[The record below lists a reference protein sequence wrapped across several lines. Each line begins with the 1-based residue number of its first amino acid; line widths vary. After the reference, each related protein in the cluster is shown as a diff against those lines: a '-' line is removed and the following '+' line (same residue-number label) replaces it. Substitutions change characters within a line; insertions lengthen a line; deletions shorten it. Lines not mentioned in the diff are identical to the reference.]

1 MVTILKGKNWRSQFW
16 GRKKWAIA
24 ILKGKKLANSEKTLI
39 EALQE
44 ASTFTDMRIYLYK
57 SATIARW
64 RDFSEIC
71 DQFPMALGLC
81 HRWHRRDTS
90 KTARAWKP
98 AVRRW
103 TEPWVGGNQAKRKRA
118 SSSLSWPQSKSG
130 LVLRWSLRSSL
141 AILIQVSI
149 ITFLW
154 PGITHLEIIPLS
166 RISTNGCRFKKAF
179 LAPFLT
185 GVVRRP

>member
-1 MVTILKGKNWRSQFW
+1 MS
-16 GRKKWAIA
+16 GRNFE
-24 ILKGKKLANSEKTLI
+24 GKKVGKQKTLI

-98 AVRRW
+98 AVRR
-103 TEPWVGGNQAKRKRA
+103 
-118 SSSLSWPQSKSG
+118 
-130 LVLRWSLRSSL
+130 
-141 AILIQVSI
+141 
-149 ITFLW
+149 
-154 PGITHLEIIPLS
+154 
-166 RISTNGCRFKKAF
+166 
-179 LAPFLT
+179 
-185 GVVRRP
+185 

>member
-1 MVTILKGKNWRSQFW
+1 MILVVAILKDKKWSQFW
-16 GRKKWAIA
+16 GEENKWSQFWRKKIGGRNFEEEKKWAIA

-103 TEPWVGGNQAKRKRA
+103 TEPWVGGNQAKRKRT
-118 SSSLSWPQSKSG
+118 SSSWSWPQSKSG
-130 LVLRWSLRSSL
+130 LVLRWSPRSSL
-141 AILIQVSI
+141 AILIKVPS
-149 ITFLW
+149 L
-154 PGITHLEIIPLS
+154 
-166 RISTNGCRFKKAF
+166 
-179 LAPFLT
+179 PFCDL
-185 GVVRRP
+185 GSLI

>member
-1 MVTILKGKNWRSQFW
+1 MKEKISGPNFEEEKKERSQFC
-16 GRKKWAIA
+16 
-24 ILKGKKLANSEKTLI
+24 KGKKLANSEKTLI

-71 DQFPMALGLC
+71 DQFPMALGLW

-98 AVRRW
+98 AVRR
-103 TEPWVGGNQAKRKRA
+103 
-118 SSSLSWPQSKSG
+118 
-130 LVLRWSLRSSL
+130 
-141 AILIQVSI
+141 
-149 ITFLW
+149 
-154 PGITHLEIIPLS
+154 
-166 RISTNGCRFKKAF
+166 
-179 LAPFLT
+179 
-185 GVVRRP
+185 